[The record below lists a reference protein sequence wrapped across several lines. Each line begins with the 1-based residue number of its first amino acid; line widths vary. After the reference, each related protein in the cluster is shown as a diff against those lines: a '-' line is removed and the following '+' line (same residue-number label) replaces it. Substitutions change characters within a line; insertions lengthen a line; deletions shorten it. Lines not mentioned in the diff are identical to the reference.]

1 MKKIIGLL
9 IISAFIVIGCGGNN
23 KKKDD
28 KKDSIKLK
36 SSKTVNTE
44 TKEKQEGISEV
55 YLTGNDK
62 MKYNKTEIRV
72 NAGDEVILTFEHVG
86 EMSVETMGHNFVLL
100 KKDTD
105 VQEFGQK
112 AVEAKEN
119 DYIPEDT
126 DAVIVH
132 TKMIGGGEKTKITFQ
147 APEKGK
153 YDFVCSFPGHLA
165 LMKGV
170 FVVE

>member
-1 MKKIIGLL
+1 M
-9 IISAFIVIGCGGNN
+9 
-23 KKKDD
+23 
-28 KKDSIKLK
+28 
-36 SSKTVNTE
+36 
-44 TKEKQEGISEV
+44 
-55 YLTGNDK
+55 
-62 MKYNKTEIRV
+62 
-72 NAGDEVILTFEHVG
+72 NAGDEVVLTFEHVG

-132 TKMIGGGEKTKITFQ
+132 TKMIGGGEKTEITFQ

-153 YDFVCSFPGHLA
+153 YDFVCSFPGHLS
-165 LMKGV
+165 LMKGI
-170 FVVE
+170 FIVE

>member
-1 MKKIIGLL
+1 MKKLLGLL
-9 IISAFIVIGCGGNN
+9 MISAFIAVGCGGND
-23 KKKDD
+23 KKSED

-36 SSKTVNTE
+36 SAEPEKETE
-44 TKEKQEGISEV
+44 EKQEGVSEV

-72 NAGDEVILTFEHVG
+72 NAGDEVVLTFEHVG

-100 KKDTD
+100 KEGTD
-105 VQEFGQK
+105 VQKFGEK
-112 AVEAKEN
+112 AVEAKDN
-119 DYIPEDT
+119 NYIPEDT
-126 DAVIVH
+126 DVVIVH
-132 TKMIGGGEKTKITFQ
+132 TEMIGGGEKTEITFQ

-165 LMKGV
+165 LMRGV